1 MEFLIEKITEIISK
15 EVSNPSDKDRQKDFE
30 KLLTDMQNEGVV
42 KKPTYDL
49 PMVDTIGKT
58 YYSTIN
64 KRTKNYR

>member
-30 KLLTDMQNEGVV
+30 KLLTDMQNAGVV